1 MSSHTTGYRAS
12 WTRENLLKNYCGS
25 KTFLPLKSSVLLFSV
40 QARFEA
46 RWHIRLYSIPRK
58 SVESFWFCILPGLAQ
73 ACRCSMDKMTS
84 IALDGIPGMLLSPD
98 LKFSDEPGD
107 SPLRLITSSTLWD
120 WMETPAEKYR
130 LRRFGIAM
138 QGVQVVQPPSSTLN
152 GITGAVFNVWM

>member
-1 MSSHTTGYRAS
+1 
-12 WTRENLLKNYCGS
+12 
-25 KTFLPLKSSVLLFSV
+25 
-40 QARFEA
+40 
-46 RWHIRLYSIPRK
+46 
-58 SVESFWFCILPGLAQ
+58 
-73 ACRCSMDKMTS
+73 MDKMTS